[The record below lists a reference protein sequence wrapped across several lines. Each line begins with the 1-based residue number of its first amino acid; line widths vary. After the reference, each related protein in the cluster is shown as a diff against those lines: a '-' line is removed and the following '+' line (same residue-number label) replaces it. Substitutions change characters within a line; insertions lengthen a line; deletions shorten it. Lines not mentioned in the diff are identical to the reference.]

1 MIELKKIVSL
11 ALGSGATLVAIGGI
25 DVPKASAALL
35 TSYQFNGNGNWSLD
49 GVGSNSTPVGNIEA
63 FVPAGSTIQKAFLY
77 STNVQ
82 FSSGTPTV
90 NFDGTNYS
98 GSAWTSLG
106 TSPTSLTAFR
116 TDVTS
121 QVAAKVGG
129 GSAVNFTFSVQNEII
144 NANIDGEALA
154 IVYSNPNE
162 AERTIAFLDGFS
174 NSAGDTTS
182 VNLAAPL
189 TATQLTDPSFEALLS
204 LGIGYSYQPSS
215 QYSTVNVNGTR
226 LTSSAGGQDDGIE
239 ANGGLITIGG
249 IGDSTDNPVNPNAL
263 PVNARSDDELYSLKP
278 FLAAGNTQIKID
290 TTNPSG
296 DDNIFFAGVNITAR
310 AGVNAPPPVTPP
322 TSVPEPFTVVGTLM
336 GGAAALRMRK
346 RLKVTNKL

>member
-1 MIELKKIVSL
+1 MIELKKVVSI
-11 ALGSGATLVAIGGI
+11 ALGSGATLITIGGI
-25 DVPKASAALL
+25 DIPKASATLL

-49 GVGSNSTPVGNIEA
+49 AVGSNSTPVGNIEA
-63 FVPAGSTIQKAFLY
+63 FVPVGSTIQKAFLY

-82 FSSGTPTV
+82 FSSGIPNV
-90 NFDGTNYS
+90 NFDGTSYG

-106 TSPTSLTAFR
+106 TSPTGLTAFR
-116 TDVTS
+116 TDVTN
-121 QVAAKVGG
+121 QVAAKVGS
-129 GSAVNFTFSVQNEII
+129 GSAANFIFSIQNEII

-162 AERTIAFLDGFS
+162 SERTIAFLDGFS

-189 TATQLTDPSFEALLS
+189 NSNQLADPSFEALLS
-204 LGIGYSYQPSS
+204 LGIGYSFQPSS

-249 IGDSTDNPVNPNAL
+249 IGDSTAHPVNPNAL

-278 FLAAGNTQIKID
+278 FLTAGNTQIKID

-310 AGVNAPPPVTPP
+310 AGVNAPPPAP
-322 TSVPEPFTVVGTLM
+322 TDVPEPFTIVGTLM